1 MKRKLNP
8 ITNFVEAFRRE
19 PLSYILCYG
28 AIAILLIGLFELGS
42 ERSRLA
48 SILAIVAGSFSAIY
62 FSFSIHRRDIDQS
75 DLSRRMRV
83 SYLLSAAA
91 FLLIYLRLGF
101 GDVVAGPIWLY
112 VIISLILIFVGAP
125 LVAGKSSSE
134 QGDAGKP
141 DPVPS

>member
-28 AIAILLIGLFELGS
+28 AIAILLIGLYELGS

-62 FSFSIHRRDIDQS
+62 FSFSIQRRDIDQS
-75 DLSRRMRV
+75 DLTRRKRV

>member
-62 FSFSIHRRDIDQS
+62 FSFSNQRRDIAQS
-75 DLSRRMRV
+75 DITRRKRV